1 MPNKHKN
8 RAKKPQAGVA
18 LPTPPATPTSI
29 QTQTSF
35 QRSDLP
41 NKETASLPTPPPTPD
56 AFVTADSASFILS
69 SQGPVPLVE
78 DMSISVLPRPTEIS
92 PPPAYDVHGEY
103 GGLIPVNYFRWP
115 VGAKGDSPINL
126 GDEILPISNGRWEI
140 GHTVLRYR
148 LAGSVTTGAIA
159 MLPTMAIWLYGME
172 SSAMDVGYG
181 LEEWTE
187 CCRKTWAA
195 FMSKD
200 VNSPSAVQEFRGY
213 FNRELRKY
221 GRVSAV
227 GRAHEVK
234 EADPRKYEVLD
245 NSLPTPALI
254 QHRSVYAVSTKIYP
268 RIVLTDSR
276 DA

>member
-8 RAKKPQAGVA
+8 RAKKRQAKVA

-41 NKETASLPTPPPTPD
+41 NNEAASLPTPPPTPD

-115 VGAKGDSPINL
+115 VGAEGDSHIDPA
-126 GDEILPISNGRWEI
+126 DEILPISNGRWEI

-148 LAGSVTTGAIA
+148 LAGSVTTGAMA
-159 MLPTMAIWLYGME
+159 MLPTMATWLYGME
-172 SSAMDVGYG
+172 SSAMDIGYD
-181 LEEWTE
+181 LKAWTE

-200 VNSPSAVQEFRGY
+200 VNSPSAFQVFMGY

-227 GRAHEVK
+227 GRAYEVK